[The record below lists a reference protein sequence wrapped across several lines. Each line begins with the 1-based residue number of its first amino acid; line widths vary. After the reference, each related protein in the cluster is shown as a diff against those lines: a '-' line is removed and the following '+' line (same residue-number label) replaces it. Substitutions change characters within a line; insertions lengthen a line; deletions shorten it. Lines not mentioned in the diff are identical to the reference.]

1 MFSITIAVGDAQWRL
16 LYKDE
21 DRVKKILDN
30 LDQLKHEP
38 NFLTLEDDFGQIC
51 FLVCNSVHGV
61 LFEDLE
67 KTKMAHVELG
77 LHQARVQAAAQKAAQ
92 ADPGLRANAM
102 MNGPSVLSPMNSFR
116 PS

>member
-1 MFSITIAVGDAQWRL
+1 MFSLTLALGNVSWRL
-16 LYKDE
+16 LYKE
-21 DRVKKILDN
+21 EEKA
-30 LDQLKHEP
+30 QQA
-38 NFLTLEDDFGQIC
+38 FALTRHRDGSITFLEDDFGQKIHYPLAS
-51 FLVCNSVHGV
+51 FTGSL
-61 LFEDLE
+61 LEDLE